1 MDRYARQ
8 QKLAAVGE
16 LGQQRIARATYV
28 GRASSASASEVERAY
43 LSRAGGER
51 FASTTDKAAAFA
63 HQALFKHAAARD
75 FAEGAWCALV
85 QLKIALEQGK

>member
-28 GRASSASASEVERAY
+28 ARASSRPASEVERAY
-43 LSRAGGER
+43 LSRAGGEH
-51 FASTTDKAAAFA
+51 FASTTERAAAFA
-63 HQALFKHAAARD
+63 HQAAFKHAAARD

-85 QLKIALEQGK
+85 QLKTALEQD